1 MGNDSTLERYGPK
14 GTPIGRVRG
23 LGAARHG
30 AGEWLLMRYT
40 SAGSLLLCAF
50 ALFSFVMLPDFAY
63 ATVRDWV
70 GGPIPA
76 TALAL
81 LVVTVF
87 WHTRSG
93 VAELILDYVH
103 DEGNKFAAMLALNLA
118 IVGGA
123 VFGLFCVARLALGGA
138 A

>member
-1 MGNDSTLERYGPK
+1 MGNDSTLERHGPK

-30 AGEWLLMRYT
+30 AGEWLIVRYT

-50 ALFSFVMLPDFAY
+50 ALFSFLLLPGFAY
-63 ATVRDWV
+63 DTVRDWAA
-70 GGPIPA
+70 GPIPA

-81 LVVTVF
+81 LIVTVF

-93 VAELILDYVH
+93 VVELILDYVH

-118 IVGGA
+118 VVGGA
-123 VFGLFCVARLALGGA
+123 VFGLFCIARLALGGA

>member
-30 AGEWLLMRYT
+30 AGEWLIVRYT

-50 ALFSFVMLPDFAY
+50 ALFSFLLLPDFSY
-63 ATVRDWV
+63 ATVRDWAAD
-70 GGPIPA
+70 PIPA

-81 LVVTVF
+81 LIVTVF

-93 VAELILDYVH
+93 VMELILDYVH
-103 DEGNKFAAMLALNLA
+103 NEGNKFAAMLALNLA
-118 IVGGA
+118 VIGGA
-123 VFGLFCVARLALGGA
+123 VFGLFCIARLALGGA

>member
-1 MGNDSTLERYGPK
+1 MGNDSTLERHGPK

-30 AGEWLLMRYT
+30 AGEWLIVRYT
-40 SAGSLLLCAF
+40 SGGSLLLCAF
-50 ALFSFVMLPDFAY
+50 ALFSFLLLPDLSY
-63 ATVRDWV
+63 ATVRDWAA
-70 GGPIPA
+70 GPIPA

-81 LVVTVF
+81 LIITVF

-93 VAELILDYVH
+93 VVELILDYVH

-118 IVGGA
+118 VVGGP
-123 VFGLFCVARLALGGA
+123 VFGLFCIARLALGGA

>member
-30 AGEWLLMRYT
+30 AGEWLLVRYT

-50 ALFSFVMLPDFAY
+50 ALFSFLLLPDLSY
-63 ATVRDWV
+63 ATVRDWIAA
-70 GGPIPA
+70 PIPA

-81 LVVTVF
+81 LIVTVF

-93 VAELILDYVH
+93 VMELILDYVH
-103 DEGNKFAAMLALNLA
+103 DEGNKFGAMLALNLA
-118 IVGGA
+118 VVGGIA
-123 VFGLFCVARLALGGA
+123 FGLFCIVRLALGGA